1 MELKELVG
9 EHVLSGVD
17 MSTKSIQQY
26 GERYEDC
33 QVINFVLDGKTYTA
47 IEDPEDGYRSCMNEI
62 KESEEPVSNVFEG
75 QRVLAK
81 MRDDDRYETNDVL
94 ELVDLQ
100 TGKVVLSVGTGN
112 TDDYYPYWVA
122 EFTPENMGINT
133 GSNTACT
140 GRGEGSA

>member
-17 MSTKSIQQY
+17 MGTKSIQQY

-33 QVINFVLDGKTYTA
+33 RVINFVLDGKTYTA
-47 IEDPEDGYRSCMNEI
+47 IADGYRSMNEI

-112 TDDYYPYWVA
+112 TDDYYTYLVA

-140 GRGEGSA
+140 GRGESLP